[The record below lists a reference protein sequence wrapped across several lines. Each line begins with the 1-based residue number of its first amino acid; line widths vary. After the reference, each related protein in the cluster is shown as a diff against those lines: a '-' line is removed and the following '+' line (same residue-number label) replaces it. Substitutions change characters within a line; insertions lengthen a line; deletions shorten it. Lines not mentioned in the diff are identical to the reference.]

1 MSAIVRTNLG
11 AAELANGDTGRAFV
25 YLNDA
30 VVALEEAGA
39 RGQLAET
46 QRYLALT
53 HLAVGDVA
61 SAHAAAALAL
71 TLAREA
77 EAPMDE
83 AGAQR
88 VLGQIAQASGE
99 LEEAVVA
106 LEASRILLSDQG
118 NRYEL
123 AQTLTGLAEALLA
136 QDRRQEAHDL
146 LVEAVE
152 VFTELDASRDL
163 ARAAGL
169 LRTVDA

>member
-1 MSAIVRTNLG
+1 
-11 AAELANGDTGRAFV
+11 
-25 YLNDA
+25 
-30 VVALEEAGA
+30 
-39 RGQLAET
+39 
-46 QRYLALT
+46 
-53 HLAVGDVA
+53 
-61 SAHAAAALAL
+61 
-71 TLAREA
+71 
-77 EAPMDE
+77 MDE

-163 ARAAGL
+163 ARAAGV
-169 LRTVDA
+169 LRAVDALH